1 MSKADAEQKNEFC
14 FNDNELEQAALL
26 VRDALAELTPQPEDE
41 AHIFSGHFLVEMNV
55 LLKKTRIHHS
65 LKKLGQS
72 AAAVILLLLI
82 SSVVWLSF
90 DVEARAD
97 FIQWIRNE
105 YEDSIVYNFFN
116 KKESSDFPDVEVQ
129 WLPEGFTES
138 FSEYSNG
145 SGDIIFTDSNGR
157 EIIFSYYIM
166 TLQSSTSITQDGSI
180 VHEEVLVNGKP
191 ADFYQDLDEADPNI
205 LWWTDE
211 DSGIALELNALLT
224 KDELVEI
231 AENVQVNVR

>member
-1 MSKADAEQKNEFC
+1 MSKAGAEQKHEFC

-41 AHIFSGHFLVEMNV
+41 AHIFSGHFLAEMNV
-55 LLKKTRIHHS
+55 LLKKTRIQHS
-65 LKKLGQS
+65 LKKLAQS

-82 SSVVWLSF
+82 SSVIWLSF

-116 KKESSDFPDVEVQ
+116 KKESSAFPDVEVQ

-157 EIIFSYYIM
+157 EIVFSYYIM
-166 TLQSSTSITQDGSI
+166 TSQSSTSITQDGSI
-180 VHEEVLVNGKP
+180 IHEDVIINGKP
-191 ADFYQDLDEADPNI
+191 ADFYKVLNKEDSNM

-211 DSGIALELNALLT
+211 DSGIALELNAILA
-224 KDELVEI
+224 KDEMVKI
-231 AENVQVNVR
+231 AENLQVNAR